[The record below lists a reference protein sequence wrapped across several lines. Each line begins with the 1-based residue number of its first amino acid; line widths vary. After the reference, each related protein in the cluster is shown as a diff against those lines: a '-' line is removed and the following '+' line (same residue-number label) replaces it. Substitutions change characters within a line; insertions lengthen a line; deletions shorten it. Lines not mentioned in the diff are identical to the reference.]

1 MKGRWYM
8 LEIKDI
14 SDRKLYAQNPISF
27 FKDMPDLATPLLGD
41 IGKDFRK
48 IEDLLYKTPSLINII
63 NQDNSK
69 IRFEAVL
76 SKDQRRKLTNGSL
89 KLLSKKDGSLMA
101 ALIDPESK
109 KIVANLPLKMIK
121 ENPELNQAMV
131 GFAMQMQ
138 LAQIIEE
145 VNSLNLGIE
154 NIIKSQEDDRLA
166 LANTCKQKFLQAR
179 CLKNISIK
187 TSLLLQ
193 VISDAEESRNLLML
207 SNKASLKYI
216 IDQPEGNIKKLF
228 KGDTQEKIDSKIN
241 NLKVSLNAINM
252 VSLVEALA
260 YKELGE
266 DEAAKES
273 LLYFSNFIDKEYL
286 ENSKI
291 TERLQLIDTGNYK
304 FWEEKLTAIKN
315 NIEILPIYK
324 PKKEIEGK
332 NYEK

>member
-1 MKGRWYM
+1 M
-8 LEIKDI
+8 LDSKDI
-14 SDRKLYAQNPISF
+14 IESKTYARNPTSF
-27 FKDMPDLATPLLGD
+27 FKGVSDLARPLLED
-41 IGKDFRK
+41 MAKDFYK
-48 IEDLLYKTPSLINII
+48 IEDILYKSPSLINII

-69 IRFEAVL
+69 NGLGIRLEAVL
-76 SKDQRRKLTNGSL
+76 SKDQMRKLTNGSL

-121 ENPELNQAMV
+121 ENPEINQAMV

-179 CLKNISIK
+179 CLKNIDVK

-207 SNKASLKYI
+207 SNKDSLKYI

-304 FWEEKLTAIKN
+304 FWEEKLTTIKN

>member
-1 MKGRWYM
+1 M
-8 LEIKDI
+8 LDSKDI
-14 SDRKLYAQNPISF
+14 IESKTYARNPTSF
-27 FKDMPDLATPLLGD
+27 FKDVSDLARPLLED
-41 IGKDFRK
+41 MAKDFYK
-48 IEDLLYKTPSLINII
+48 IEDILYKSPSLINII

-69 IRFEAVL
+69 IRLEAVL
-76 SKDQRRKLTNGSL
+76 SKDQMRKLANGSL

-166 LANTCKQKFLQAR
+166 LANTCKQKFLQAS
-179 CLKNISIK
+179 CLKNIDVK

-304 FWEEKLTAIKN
+304 FWEEKLTTIKN

-324 PKKEIEGK
+324 PMKEIEGK

>member
-1 MKGRWYM
+1 M
-8 LEIKDI
+8 LDSKDI
-14 SDRKLYAQNPISF
+14 IESKTYARNPTSF
-27 FKDMPDLATPLLGD
+27 FKNVSDLARPLLED
-41 IGKDFRK
+41 MAKDFYK
-48 IEDLLYKTPSLINII
+48 IEDILYKSPSLINII

-69 IRFEAVL
+69 NGLGIRLEAVL
-76 SKDQRRKLTNGSL
+76 SKDQMRKLTNGSL

-179 CLKNISIK
+179 CLKNIDVK

-207 SNKASLKYI
+207 SNKDSLKYI

-304 FWEEKLTAIKN
+304 FWEEKLTTIKN

>member
-1 MKGRWYM
+1 M
-8 LEIKDI
+8 LDSKDI
-14 SDRKLYAQNPISF
+14 IESKTYARNPTSF
-27 FKDMPDLATPLLGD
+27 FKDVSDLARPLLED
-41 IGKDFRK
+41 MAKDFYK
-48 IEDLLYKTPSLINII
+48 IEDILYKSPSLINII

-69 IRFEAVL
+69 IRLEAVL
-76 SKDQRRKLTNGSL
+76 SKDQMRKLANGSL

-166 LANTCKQKFLQAR
+166 LANTCKQKFLQAS
-179 CLKNISIK
+179 CLKNIDVK

-304 FWEEKLTAIKN
+304 FWEEKLTTIKN

>member
-1 MKGRWYM
+1 M

-69 IRFEAVL
+69 IRLEAVL
-76 SKDQRRKLTNGSL
+76 SKDQMRKLTNGSL

-109 KIVANLPLKMIK
+109 KIVANLPLKMVK
-121 ENPELNQAMV
+121 ENPELNKAMV

-138 LAQIIEE
+138 LAQIAEE
-145 VNSLNLGIE
+145 INSLNLGIE
-154 NIIKSQEDDRLA
+154 NILKGQEDDRLA
-166 LANTCKQKFLQAR
+166 LANTAKQKFLQAR
-179 CLKNISIK
+179 LIKNIDLKSA
-187 TSLLLQ
+187 LLLQ

-207 SNKASLKYI
+207 SNRARLKYI
-216 IDQPEGNIKKLF
+216 IDQPEGSFKKLF
-228 KGDTQEKIDSKIN
+228 KGDKQEKIDSEIN
-241 NLKVSLNAINM
+241 DLKVSLNTINM
-252 VSLVEALA
+252 VSLVQALA

-273 LLYFSNFIDKEYL
+273 LLYFSDFIEKEYL
-286 ENSKI
+286 DSPKI
-291 TERLQLIDTGNYK
+291 IERLQLVDSGTYE
-304 FWEEKLTAIKN
+304 FWEEKLISIKN
-315 NIEILPIYK
+315 NIESLPTYR
-324 PKKEIEGK
+324 PTKEIEAK
-332 NYEK
+332 

>member
-1 MKGRWYM
+1 M
-8 LEIKDI
+8 LDSKDI
-14 SDRKLYAQNPISF
+14 IESKTYARNPTSF
-27 FKDMPDLATPLLGD
+27 FKDVSDLARPLLED
-41 IGKDFRK
+41 MTKDFYK
-48 IEDLLYKTPSLINII
+48 IEDILYKSPSLINII

-76 SKDQRRKLTNGSL
+76 SKDQMRKLTNGSL

-179 CLKNISIK
+179 CLKNINIK

-304 FWEEKLTAIKN
+304 FWEEKLTTIKN